1 MKSNS
6 YTFRV
11 IIEPDGK
18 HFHAYAPALPGCHTF
33 GKTMMEAKKH
43 AREAITA
50 YLEALVK
57 LGEAIPSD
65 ESFELFETV
74 AIGTQ
79 KVYA

>member
-33 GKTMMEAKKH
+33 GKTITEAKKH
-43 AREAITA
+43 AGEAIKV

-57 LGEAIPSD
+57 LGEAIPTD
-65 ESFELFETV
+65 DSFEIFQTV
-74 AIGTQ
+74 AIGKQ
-79 KVYA
+79 QVYA

>member
-1 MKSNS
+1 MKANS
-6 YTFRV
+6 HTFRV

-18 HFHAYAPALPGCHTF
+18 YFHAYAPALPGCHTF
-33 GKTMMEAKKH
+33 CKTMMEAKKH

-50 YLEALVK
+50 YLETLVK